1 MQQTIYIATVVV
13 YFIALLL
20 FLRLQLWGYWAKRT
34 YWSKRPQ
41 LSVAELQKLSHGQEL
56 PRITILVPAY
66 NESEVIGNTIEHL
79 TGLHYPADRL
89 EIIVVTD
96 EKELNAKTGLTTQD
110 VVEYKLTE
118 LAGKKGLPA
127 LRHLVVPEDFDGRL
141 HGVCLG
147 RTVHSTKGRALNF
160 ALPHRHS
167 QTEICAFYDA
177 ESRPDK
183 EVLLCVA
190 YRYLESG
197 NRVRLW
203 QGPVYQ
209 VRNFFQLYPINKVAA
224 LYQCIS
230 HEWNLPALM
239 RQLPFAGGTNLFVAS
254 SLLDE
259 ISGFDH
265 RSLTEDLELG
275 IRAYV
280 EAGAWPEYIP
290 YPSTEQ
296 TPATYR
302 AFFRQRLRWG
312 SGLLQVMEKL
322 QQPDLWGLRTPVK
335 ENRIRKMLRI
345 LFWKGP
351 VEWLFFQTMILF
363 PPLALLLSL
372 FGWVNPQPL
381 FTGMSEIINITV
393 SVYFI
398 FTFERLYH
406 FLPFIN
412 FALASQSRLRRALAI
427 SHLLLLPVA
436 GFFFIAPFT
445 TALAL
450 KVLHRQPVTWV
461 KTPRTKE
468 ASSFFSHLGITGKE

>member
-1 MQQTIYIATVVV
+1 LDMGQTLYIATVVV
-13 YFIALLL
+13 YFLALLL
-20 FLRLQLWGYWAKRT
+20 FVRLQLWGRWAKRT
-34 YWSKRPQ
+34 YWSKKPA
-41 LSVAELQKLSHGQEL
+41 LSVEGLQMLCGGREL
-56 PRITILVPAY
+56 PRITVLVPAY

-79 TGLHYPADRL
+79 AGLHYPADRL
-89 EIIVVTD
+89 EILVVTD
-96 EKELNAKTGLTTQD
+96 EKELHAHAGHTTQQ
-110 VVEYKLTE
+110 VVEYKLSE
-118 LAGKKGLPA
+118 LALRPGLPVI
-127 LRHLVVPEDFDGRL
+127 RHLIVPEDFDGLL
-141 HGVCLG
+141 HGTCLG
-147 RTVHSTKGRALNF
+147 RTVPSTKGRALNY
-160 ALPHRHS
+160 ALPFRNR

-183 EVLLCVA
+183 EALLYVA
-190 YRYLESG
+190 YRFLESG
-197 NRVRLW
+197 GQVQLW

-224 LYQCIS
+224 LYQSVS

-239 RQLPFAGGTNLFVAS
+239 RQLPFAGGTNLFVTS

-259 ISGFDH
+259 IGGFDH

-312 SGLLQVMEKL
+312 SGYLQVMEKL
-322 QQPDLWGLRTPVK
+322 QRPAVRTPVK
-335 ENRIRKMLRI
+335 EQRVNRMLRI
-345 LFWKGP
+345 MLWKGP

-363 PPLALLLSL
+363 PPLAFLLSL
-372 FGWVNPQPL
+372 FGRVEPQPL
-381 FTGMSEIINITV
+381 FAEMASIVNITV
-393 SVYFI
+393 SVYFL
-398 FTFERLYH
+398 FTFERLRH

-412 FALASQSRLRRALAI
+412 FALAPPSRLRRLLAF

-445 TALAL
+445 TSLAL
-450 KVLHRQPVTWV
+450 KLLHRQPATWV

-468 ASSFFSHLGITGKE
+468 APSR

>member
-1 MQQTIYIATVVV
+1 MDMGQTLYIATVVV
-13 YFIALLL
+13 YFLALVL
-20 FLRLQLWGYWAKRT
+20 FMRLQFWGWWAKIT
-34 YWSKRPQ
+34 YWRKKPQ
-41 LSVAELQKLSHGQEL
+41 LSVEELHKLSGGREL
-56 PRITILVPAY
+56 PRITVLVPAY

-79 TGLHYPADRL
+79 AGLRYPADRL

-96 EKELNAKTGLTTQD
+96 EKELHTKAGLTTQE
-110 VVEYKLTE
+110 VVEYKLAE
-118 LAGKKGLPA
+118 LAGKTGLPVI
-127 LRHLVVPEDFDGRL
+127 RHLVVPEDFDGQM
-141 HGVCLG
+141 HGIRLG
-147 RTVHSTKGRALNF
+147 RTVPSTKGRALNF
-160 ALPHRHS
+160 ALPFRNA

-183 EVLLCVA
+183 DVLLYVA

-197 NRVRLW
+197 GRVRLW

-224 LYQCIS
+224 IYQSVS

-239 RQLPFAGGTNLFVAS
+239 RQLPFAGGTNLFVTS

-259 ISGFDH
+259 IGGFDH
-265 RSLTEDLELG
+265 RTLTEDLELG

-280 EAGAWPEYIP
+280 DAGAWPEYIP

-312 SGLLQVMEKL
+312 SGYLQVMEKL
-322 QQPDLWGLRTPVK
+322 KLAGVRAPVK
-335 ENRIRKMLRI
+335 ESRASRMLRI
-345 LFWKGP
+345 LLWKGP

-363 PPLALLLSL
+363 PPLAFLLSL
-372 FGWVNPQPL
+372 FGRIDPQPL
-381 FTGMSEIINITV
+381 FAGMGVIINITV

-398 FTFERLYH
+398 FTFERLRH

-412 FALASQSRLRRALAI
+412 FDLAPRSRWRRVLAI
-427 SHLLLLPVA
+427 SHLLLIPVA

-445 TALAL
+445 TSLLL
-450 KVLHRQPVTWV
+450 KILHRQPATWV

-468 ASSFFSHLGITGKE
+468 APSR

>member
-1 MQQTIYIATVVV
+1 LDVKQTLYMATVVV
-13 YFIALLL
+13 YFLALLL
-20 FLRLQLWGYWAKRT
+20 FMRMLIRGQWAERT
-34 YWSKRPQ
+34 YWRKRPK
-41 LSVAELQKLSHGQEL
+41 LSLDELQKQYCGRTL

-66 NESEVIGNTIEHL
+66 NESEVIGNTIDHL
-79 TGLHYPADRL
+79 VGLCYPADLL
-89 EIIVVTD
+89 EILVVTD
-96 EKELNAKTGLTTQD
+96 EKELHAKAGLTTQD
-110 VVEYKLTE
+110 VVQYKLAE
-118 LAGKKGLPA
+118 LAGKTGLPV
-127 LRHLVVPEDFDGRL
+127 LRHLIVPQDFDGQL
-141 HGVCLG
+141 HGHCLG
-147 RTVHSTKGRALNF
+147 RNVPSTKGRALNF
-160 ALPHRHS
+160 ALPFRNR

-183 EVLLCVA
+183 EGLLYVA
-190 YRYLESG
+190 YRYLASAG
-197 NRVRLW
+197 QVQLW

-224 LYQCIS
+224 IYQSVS
-230 HEWNLPALM
+230 HEWNLPSVM
-239 RQLPFAGGTNLFVAS
+239 RQLPFVGGTNLFVTS

-259 ISGFDH
+259 IGGFDH
-265 RSLTEDLELG
+265 CSLTEDLELG

-312 SGLLQVMEKL
+312 SGYLQVMDKL
-322 QQPDLWGLRTPVK
+322 RQASVRSQVK
-335 ENRIRKMLRI
+335 EKRASRMLRV

-363 PPLALLLSL
+363 PPLAFLLSL
-372 FGWVNPQPL
+372 FDRADPQQL
-381 FTGMSEIINITV
+381 FAGMGVIVNITV

-398 FTFERLYH
+398 FTFERLRH
-406 FLPFIN
+406 FQPFIN
-412 FALASQSRLRRALAI
+412 FALAPQSRLRRILAV
-427 SHLLLLPVA
+427 SHLLLIPVA

-445 TALAL
+445 TSVAL
-450 KVLHRQPVTWV
+450 KILHRQPATWV

-468 ASSFFSHLGITGKE
+468 APSR